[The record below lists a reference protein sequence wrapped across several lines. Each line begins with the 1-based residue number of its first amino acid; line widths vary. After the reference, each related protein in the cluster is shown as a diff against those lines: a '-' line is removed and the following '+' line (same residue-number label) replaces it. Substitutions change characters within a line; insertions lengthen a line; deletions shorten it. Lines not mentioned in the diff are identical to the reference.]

1 MEWCTLLYACYIST
15 TKENVLSEA
24 HERLGAEPAQPSEVL
39 RNPVH
44 PERTPKSGLPKEAQ
58 ICSVRGI
65 FGQDSAV

>member
-1 MEWCTLLYACYIST
+1 MLYARYIST

-24 HERLGAEPAQPSEVL
+24 HERLGAEPDQPSEVL

-44 PERTPKSGLPKEAQ
+44 PERAPKFGLPKEAQ
-58 ICSVRGI
+58 ICSVRGV